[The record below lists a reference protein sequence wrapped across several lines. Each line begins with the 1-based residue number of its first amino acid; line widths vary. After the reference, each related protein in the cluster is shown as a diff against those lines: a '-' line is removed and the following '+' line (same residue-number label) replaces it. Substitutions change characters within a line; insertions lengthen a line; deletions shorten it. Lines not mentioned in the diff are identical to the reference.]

1 MHQYV
6 FAVGMIAIGFA
17 ASVAPVLANE
27 ASPPEA
33 PVFVGAIHPIS
44 PEVAKEMT
52 GVSYKPDCPVPLS
65 DLRLLTLSHHT
76 PTGDVATGELVVHH
90 LVAQRVVD
98 AFRDIFD
105 AKFPIER
112 MARIDAFDGTDDE
125 SMKANNTSAFN
136 CRPVT
141 GGRGF
146 SKHAYGVA
154 IDINPLINPY
164 VKRRGERLI
173 VEPSLGAPYVKRDA
187 SVPGL
192 IVRGDVVH
200 KAFTSRGFQWGGT
213 WRRVQDYQHFE
224 AKLPSKAPVKK

>member
-1 MHQYV
+1 M
-6 FAVGMIAIGFA
+6 
-17 ASVAPVLANE
+17 
-27 ASPPEA
+27 
-33 PVFVGAIHPIS
+33 FVGKIESVSDAL
-44 PEVAKEMT
+44 AKEMT

-90 LVAQRVVD
+90 SIASRVVA
-98 AFRDIFD
+98 AFKDIFD

-112 MARIDAFDGTDDE
+112 MARIDAFGGSDDE
-125 SMKANNTSAFN
+125 SMRANNTSAFN
-136 CRPVT
+136 CRPIT
-141 GGRGF
+141 GGGRF

-164 VKRRGERLI
+164 VKRRGKRL
-173 VEPSLGAPYVKRDA
+173 VVQPSSGAPYVERDA

-224 AKLPSKAPVKK
+224 ARVLPKASPKR